1 MGSVHHT
8 DLFMEDQ
15 DTEKIQVRTE
25 EMREAELESS
35 KLNITT
41 YNYHKNQVEWI
52 ILSSSGDK
60 EKMRV

>member
-1 MGSVHHT
+1 
-8 DLFMEDQ
+8 MEDQ